1 MYLEILHVVG
11 PNCYHI
17 LILFSRYPITNL
29 MASAKYASVYS
40 TTGDNGSVLLLPHGC
55 PELHKYTSP
64 TEMEYSITG
73 LSKNQIDPV
82 SIPISNVYKDPTTN
96 VR

>member
-1 MYLEILHVVG
+1 
-11 PNCYHI
+11 
-17 LILFSRYPITNL
+17 

-82 SIPISNVYKDPTTN
+82 SIPITNVYKDPTTN